1 MRSKTNFPLL
11 LEYARKWVLPLGT
24 DDATEALKCKQV
36 SHIKHS
42 IYYVLLLSFRFSM
55 SHLLLQCVLLSIKGL
70 LSRLID
76 TATLCF
82 GLSSLLQGIVCSL
95 IHYLRY
101 WKERDPWREKS
112 SRKRGNGELLN
123 YVESNSKTFLSF
135 MNEFW
140 DSNIQ
145 RCWLGSREKHVVQFL
160 GSGVCF

>member
-1 MRSKTNFPLL
+1 MNLTRLRSRKYLAMKSFKTLEVPFYHIPVGKVRSKTNFPLL

-101 WKERDPWREKS
+101 WKERDP
-112 SRKRGNGELLN
+112 
-123 YVESNSKTFLSF
+123 
-135 MNEFW
+135 
-140 DSNIQ
+140 
-145 RCWLGSREKHVVQFL
+145 
-160 GSGVCF
+160 